1 MKMLIALKTERPRLL
16 WLAALSTLVLC
27 VLTAWRDN
35 SGLVIPVERGATP
48 KQIAAIAPASL
59 RAETTKGEQ
68 KQLLDRDP
76 LPETTT
82 DLFRLVSFQ
91 PPPPKAEPLPPPP
104 PPPKPTAPAFP
115 YTYFGRMVDIN
126 GNTITYLSRDDALI
140 PIHPQQ
146 LLDNSYRIEA
156 VTETQIV
163 VTYVPLEEKIVI
175 AVQSG
180 K

>member
-1 MKMLIALKTERPRLL
+1 MMSPAIPQRKKNLYLASLITFLFCI
-16 WLAALSTLVLC
+16 W
-27 VLTAWRDN
+27 TAWRDQD
-35 SGLVIPVERGATP
+35 SLVESTTHTMAHRTQPVKATSTANKPTIPP
-48 KQIAAIAPASL
+48 KP
-59 RAETTKGEQ
+59 GG
-68 KQLLDRDP
+68 LLDRDP
-76 LPETTT
+76 FPEATT

>member
-1 MKMLIALKTERPRLL
+1 MSLIKIPQRQKNLY
-16 WLAALSTLVLC
+16 LAALATLALC
-27 VLTAWRDN
+27 IWTAGRDQN
-35 SGLVIPVERGATP
+35 SLVEPTTP
-48 KQIAAIAPASL
+48 TVSYRTQLITAASIENVAPSNSQP
-59 RAETTKGEQ
+59 GN
-68 KQLLDRDP
+68 LLDRAS
-76 LPETTT
+76 LPEATT
-82 DLFRLVSFQ
+82 DLFRPVSFQ
-91 PPPPKAEPLPPPP
+91 PPAPKAEPLPPPP